1 MDDKSPAHKRLPT
14 LDDVAALAGVGRG
27 TVSRAI
33 NGAPNVSARSQ
44 AAVMAA
50 VEALGYVPNKAAR
63 SLVTRRNDSVT
74 LVISEPE
81 ERFFSEPFFAAVVRG
96 ISGALAGS
104 SQTLLLTMVQTT
116 EQHRA
121 LENYLV
127 SQHVDGVMML
137 SLHGQDRLPER
148 LESRGL
154 PIVLGGRPP
163 EGVEVSYVDVDN
175 VSGARDAV
183 RHLLERGRRRV
194 AVIGGPE
201 DMAVSADRMTG
212 YALAHED
219 FDVAP
224 DPALAEPGDFT
235 EEGGRTAMK
244 ALLDRAPDID
254 AVFAASDLMAAGAMR
269 ELDSHGRRVPAD
281 VAVVGFDDAPVARHT
296 QPQLS
301 TVHQP
306 IEAMGRTMVELLLA
320 RIEGRPAEPF
330 RVLAPHLVVRDS
342 S

>member
-1 MDDKSPAHKRLPT
+1 MDDRSPARKRLPT

-50 VEALGYVPNKAAR
+50 VAELGYVPNRAAR

-74 LVISEPE
+74 LVISESE
-81 ERFFSEPFFAAVVRG
+81 ERFFSDPFFSAAVRG
-96 ISGALAGS
+96 ITRALAGS
-104 SQTLLLTMVQTT
+104 SQTLLLTMVQAA

-137 SLHGQDRLPER
+137 SLHGQDPLPER

-154 PIVLGGRPP
+154 PVVLGGRPP

-175 VSGARDAV
+175 VAGARDAV
-183 RHLLERGRRRV
+183 RHLLKSGRRRI
-194 AVIGGPE
+194 ALIGGPA
-201 DMAVSADRMTG
+201 DMAASRDRSTG

-219 FDVAP
+219 FEVTRDP
-224 DPALAEPGDFT
+224 DLTEPGDFT

-244 ALLDRAPDID
+244 ALLERVPDID
-254 AVFAASDLMAAGAMR
+254 AVFAASDLMAAGALR
-269 ELDSHGRRVPAD
+269 ELDRSDRKVPAD
-281 VAVVGFDDAPVARHT
+281 VALVGFDDAPVARHT
-296 QPQLS
+296 QPQLT

-320 RIEGRPAEPF
+320 RIEGRPVESHQL
-330 RVLAPHLVVRDS
+330 LATHLVVRES

>member
-1 MDDKSPAHKRLPT
+1 MDDTSPAPKRLPT

-74 LVISEPE
+74 LVISESE

-96 ISGALAGS
+96 ISGALAGA
-104 SQTLLLTMVQTT
+104 SQTLLLTMVQTS

-127 SQHVDGVMML
+127 SAHVDGVMML
-137 SLHGQDRLPER
+137 SLHGQDPLPER
-148 LESRGL
+148 LEQRGL
-154 PIVLGGRPP
+154 PVVLGGRPP
-163 EGVEVSYVDVDN
+163 EGVAVSYVDVDN
-175 VSGARDAV
+175 VAGARDAV
-183 RHLLERGRRRV
+183 RHLLETGRRRV
-194 AVIGGPE
+194 AVIGGPV
-201 DMAVSADRMTG
+201 DMAVSRDRMTG
-212 YALAHED
+212 YARAHEELG
-219 FDVAP
+219 VAQ
-224 DPALAEPGDFT
+224 DPALTEPGDFT

-254 AVFAASDLMAAGAMR
+254 AVFAASDLMAAGALR
-269 ELDSHGRRVPAD
+269 ELDSRGRRVPVD

-296 QPQLS
+296 QPPLT

-306 IEAMGRTMVELLLA
+306 IEAMGRTMVELLLE
-320 RIEGRPAEPF
+320 RIAGRPAPHQ
-330 RVLAPHLVVRDS
+330 VLAPHLVVRDS